1 MPRKSI
7 ARAVAAVAIAA
18 LLWLLA
24 RAPDAPATPDTA
36 VAEPHAAVVA
46 ADRTSGETP
55 DAAAEPGPGP
65 AATRSAVAAAPAVG
79 QRPLPTDARWVDLLV
94 VDGRSDEPV
103 AGAEVHWT
111 DEQSLARLRAAVPAD
126 EWLATPQLTTEAL
139 AARAGWRTRSDAQ
152 GRARVTLHGATRA
165 AARRDARYGTLQLVA
180 NTVLPPE
187 GLRLPLHADAALA
200 VRVLDAAGAPAADV
214 PVGITTRNADDVPV
228 GRYSLVVHARTD
240 ADGVAAIPHVQ
251 LVASEFAEAM
261 RFVAWNK
268 PPFAHFVRACLPGF
282 DGARAGFDLAAP
294 PAQVELR
301 LPPHGSIRV
310 RTALDGAPVPGVR
323 TAWLVEA
330 PDAAA
335 AAPTSLHDRQ
345 LRDMANRPAAFGA
358 DGRARFGFVPLG
370 KRWHVTTPDAGGLLA
385 EVKGPMAHGQEV
397 EATLAPDP
405 ARCVLRGRL
414 FAAVGEPLRQATVR
428 VFLRDEDPRGREA
441 TVATDGGGR
450 FLAAIEPLADSDATA
465 TLAIDWQ
472 REGAPLRRATLPER
486 RLLAGLSDLG
496 DVVLGEPP
504 RLVSGRIERDGAPFA
519 GPCAFEVQREP
530 APATPSPEPTP
541 MPDVVGHVAPDGRFV
556 VHGTFEPG
564 AHSLVVRAP
573 DGTTSRPVR
582 FQGGADGVVVA
593 LAGAH
598 PLAARA
604 LLPDGAP
611 AHFVAFELAA
621 LDPPPAESSGGPQRH
636 RAEVRAKDGV
646 DVRWTNVPT
655 GRYELT
661 ARVLAQTTPALTIPD
676 VLVPGPAEGDARL
689 RELDLR
695 RALRVL
701 TLTLRD
707 ANGERLASADGLLVP
722 TRSFA
727 AAGGDE
733 RSAERIWSGEQS
745 FALPPGP
752 YDLTVCVA
760 GFRPQPLRGDADR
773 AEARLEPWPQAEV
786 QLAAPPQL
794 PAGCEAQVRLVATA
808 ADGAPF
814 ATSHGPAGLGG
825 IARPADM
832 WTPLVAGVARV
843 RIGDGPHAVEL
854 ALRGPNAP
862 EGTFARVQLDGARPA
877 TIAWTGEPVVVT
889 VPAAA
894 WQAAIAAV
902 TKSATGAGAGD
913 RE

>member
-1 MPRKSI
+1 MPPKPVVG
-7 ARAVAAVAIAA
+7 ALAIFAAA
-18 LLWLLA
+18 LAAWLLA
-24 RAPDAPATPDTA
+24 RQPDTPPPAVAPADVTRAAGAAAQASSEPAPDSTA
-36 VAEPHAAVVA
+36 QPNAA
-46 ADRTSGETP
+46 S
-55 DAAAEPGPGP
+55 DAARTA
-65 AATRSAVAAAPAVG
+65 AATLPAAAP
-79 QRPLPTDARWVDLLV
+79 RPLPPDAQWVDLLV
-94 VDGRSDEPV
+94 VDGRSGEPV
-103 AGAEVHWT
+103 ADADVHWT

-126 EWLATPQLTTEAL
+126 EWLAMPQLTTEAL
-139 AARAGWRTRSDAQ
+139 AARAGWRTRSDAR
-152 GRARVTLHGATRA
+152 GRARVTLHRATRVA
-165 AARRDARYGTLQLVA
+165 AQRDTRYGTLQVAA
-180 NTVLPPE
+180 NTVLPPA
-187 GLRLPLHADAALA
+187 GLRLPLHADHTLA
-200 VRVLDAAGAPAADV
+200 VRVRDDAGAPAADV
-214 PVGITTRNADDVPV
+214 PVGIVTRNADDVPV

-261 RFVAWNK
+261 RFAAWNK
-268 PPFAHFVRACLPGF
+268 PPFAHFVRACLPGL
-282 DGARAGFDLAAP
+282 DGARAGLELAAP

-335 AAPTSLHDRQ
+335 AASMSLHDRQ
-345 LRDMANRPAAFGA
+345 LRDMANRPAAFDA
-358 DGRARFGFVPLG
+358 DGRARFAFVPLG

-385 EVKGPMAHGQEV
+385 AVEGPLAHGQEV
-397 EATLAPDP
+397 EATLAPDR

-414 FAAVGEPLRQATVR
+414 FAAVGEPLRRATVR
-428 VFLRDEDPRGREA
+428 LFTLDARTHGRAA
-441 TVATDGGGR
+441 TVATDGDGR
-450 FLAAIEPLADSDATA
+450 FLAAIEPLADGDATV

-472 REGAPLRRATLPER
+472 GEGAPLRRATLPER

-519 GPCAFEVQREP
+519 GPCEFEVQREP

-541 MPDVVGHVAPDGRFV
+541 MPDVVGHVAQDGRFV

-564 AHSLVVRAP
+564 THSLVVRAS

-604 LLPDGAP
+604 LLPEGAP

-621 LDPPPAESSGGPQRH
+621 LDPPPAESPGGPLRH

-661 ARVLAQTTPALTIPD
+661 ARVLAQTTPVLTIPD

-695 RALRVL
+695 GGLRAL
-701 TLTLRD
+701 TITLRD

-722 TRSFA
+722 TRAFA
-727 AAGGDE
+727 AADGDE

-760 GFRPQPLRGDADR
+760 GYRPQPLRGDAAR
-773 AEARLEPWPQAEV
+773 AELRLEPWPEAELR
-786 QLAAPPQL
+786 LAAPPQL
-794 PAGCEAQVRLVATA
+794 PPDCAAEVRLVATA

-854 ALRGPNAP
+854 ALRGPIAP
-862 EGTFARVQLDGARPA
+862 EGAFARIHLDGARPA
-877 TIAWTGEPVVVT
+877 TIGWTGEPVVVT

-902 TKSATGAGAGD
+902 TKSATGAGGGK
-913 RE
+913 

>member
-1 MPRKSI
+1 MPLKPI
-7 ARAVAAVAIAA
+7 AGACAAFAVAA

-24 RAPDAPATPDTA
+24 RAPEAPPAPVADAGAGG
-36 VAEPHAAVVA
+36 
-46 ADRTSGETP
+46 RS
-55 DAAAEPGPGP
+55 AAAAAPNAASGLAANAHADPANEP
-65 AATRSAVAAAPAVG
+65 AATRAAVAAASDAAT
-79 QRPLPTDARWVDLLV
+79 RPLPDDAQWVELVV
-94 VDGRSDEPV
+94 VDGASGAPV
-103 AGAEVHWT
+103 ADAEVHWT
-111 DEQSLARLRAAVPAD
+111 DERSLTLLREAVPD
-126 EWLATPQLTTEAL
+126 DQWLAMPQLPIEAL

-152 GRARVTLHGATRA
+152 GRARVTLRTATRIA
-165 AARRDARYGTLQLVA
+165 AQRGGRYGTLQLA
-180 NTVLPPE
+180 GNTVLPPA
-187 GLRLPLHADAALA
+187 GLRLPLQPDATLA
-200 VRVLDAAGAPAADV
+200 VRVLDAVGAPAADV
-214 PVGITTRNADDVPV
+214 PVGIMTRNADDLPV
-228 GRYSLVVHARTD
+228 GRYSLQVHARTGP
-240 ADGVAAIPHVQ
+240 DGMAAIPHVQ
-251 LVASEFAEAM
+251 LIAAEF
-261 RFVAWNK
+261 VDGKQLTAWNK
-268 PPFAHFVRACLPGF
+268 PPFTHCVRSCLPGL
-282 DGARAGFDLAAP
+282 DGARAPIDLAAP
-294 PAQVELR
+294 PPQVELR
-301 LPPHGSIRV
+301 LPAHGSVRV
-310 RTALDGAPVPGVR
+310 RTAFAGAPIPGVR
-323 TAWLVEA
+323 TAWLAE
-330 PDAAA
+330 PPEAA
-335 AAPTSLHDRQ
+335 AAPASDHDRQ
-345 LRDMANRPAAFGA
+345 LRNMANRPAVFDA
-358 DGRARFGFVPLG
+358 DGRARFAFVPLG
-370 KRWHVTTPDAGGLLA
+370 RRWHVTTPDVGGLLA
-385 EVKGPMAHGQEV
+385 VVDGPMAHGQEV

-472 REGAPLRRATLPER
+472 SEGAPLRRATLPER

-564 AHSLVVRAP
+564 AHSLVVRAS

-722 TRSFA
+722 TRAFA

-760 GFRPQPLRGDADR
+760 GYRPQPLRGDADR

-794 PAGCEAQVRLVATA
+794 PAGCAAEVRLVATA

-825 IARPADM
+825 IARLADM

-862 EGTFARVQLDGARPA
+862 EGTFARVHLDGARPA

-902 TKSATGAGAGD
+902 TKSATGAGGD
-913 RE
+913 K